1 MSTRFFPTPFGR
13 VPHPELLD
21 ARRSVVVP
29 DGFVGYAGVLLTE
42 KDGVRSVYTAFE
54 PLTCG
59 KAERYEDLTA
69 DGLWPLVEESDV
81 PDIELVNGRGETFTF
96 KDFLTSVFAMYPDRP
111 HHQGGR
117 ELAIRRAQWR
127 SAFLDAMTDPAVQLL
142 LDHNRRQDGAFPIG
156 VMEWWVGESPAHE
169 IRHDGAVY
177 SPRAAAKLLFEAL
190 VEGIPYVGVEP
201 HVSEEAV
208 PEVPVLYVDDDIIV
222 VNKPSRLAS
231 VPGVRETVSTVS
243 ILEKT
248 YGPLRIVH
256 RLDMDTSGVLL
267 FARNLESERALHE
280 VFRSG
285 LAMKRYEARLTGVPK
300 ATSGHITLPLA
311 LNRLDRPRQCVLLET
326 ETGKPSVTDWE
337 LLRIEKNAQGVEKA
351 IVSLWPETGRTH
363 QLRVHCAHRQGIG
376 LAIDGDSFYGPM
388 GILAE
393 VSGIRL
399 CLHAAELTLPHPR
412 TGVPVH
418 FEAPA
423 DFPDFEQWWH

>member
-1 MSTRFFPTPFGR
+1 
-13 VPHPELLD
+13 
-21 ARRSVVVP
+21 
-29 DGFVGYAGVLLTE
+29 
-42 KDGVRSVYTAFE
+42 
-54 PLTCG
+54 
-59 KAERYEDLTA
+59 
-69 DGLWPLVEESDV
+69 
-81 PDIELVNGRGETFTF
+81 
-96 KDFLTSVFAMYPDRP
+96 
-111 HHQGGR
+111 
-117 ELAIRRAQWR
+117 
-127 SAFLDAMTDPAVQLL
+127 
-142 LDHNRRQDGAFPIG
+142 
-156 VMEWWVGESPAHE
+156 MEWWVGESPAHE

-231 VPGVRETVSTVS
+231 VPGVRETVSTLS

-256 RLDMDTSGVLL
+256 RLDMDTSGVIL

-300 ATSGHITLPLA
+300 ATRGHITLPLA

-337 LLRIEKNAQGVEKA
+337 LLRIETNAKGVEKA

-393 VSGIRL
+393 VSWIRL